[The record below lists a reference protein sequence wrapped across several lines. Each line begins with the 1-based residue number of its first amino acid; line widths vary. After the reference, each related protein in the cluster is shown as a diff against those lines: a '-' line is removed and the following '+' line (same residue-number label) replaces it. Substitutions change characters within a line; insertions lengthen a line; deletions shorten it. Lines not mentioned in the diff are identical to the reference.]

1 MVVEL
6 VLHEPRLHPRPQL
19 LLVDLEDIVH
29 EAREI
34 HDDGAIDGLAGQGG
48 AAPAGEHGDVPAVG
62 DLEHGLHVARVAW
75 DDDAD
80 RLHLVHRGVGG
91 IEQPRVL
98 IEADVA
104 DFNLYRLLRLHR
116 GVTG

>member
-48 AAPAGEHGDVPAVG
+48 PTPAREHGDVSAVG
-62 DLEHGLHVARVAW
+62 DLEHGLHVARVARHH
-75 DDDAD
+75 DAD
-80 RLHLVHRGVGG
+80 GLHLVHRGIRG
-91 IEQPRVL
+91 IEQPGIG
-98 IEADVA
+98 IEANIALDGA
-104 DFNLYRLLRLHR
+104 P
-116 GVTG
+116 